1 MIEIRNLSEI
11 FSKNLKKKVNLL
23 KIGELI
29 ERNWELKKGLTNL
42 TTNKAI
48 NDIHKYGLEN
58 DVLGSKLLGA
68 GGGGFILFIVEK
80 KKQKKII
87 KKFTK
92 KVIEYTGFH

>member
-1 MIEIRNLSEI
+1 M
-11 FSKNLKKKVNLL
+11 

-92 KVIEYTGFH
+92 KGYRVYRFSLDNTGTTIKKII